1 MSQASLDLTYSKRT
15 IVEYKKHK
23 QIFFQDKNIM
33 KQIITT
39 IIVLVVAT
47 CATAKD
53 IAIKAK
59 YDERV
64 ELMSILC
71 HLAGYR
77 EYNMNMGGDY
87 ISDIDRYFSDVKS
100 HPAVVMMDSLRN
112 KKGIGYDSP
121 MFFAVFL
128 DKKDGSFVLPSDD
141 VVPER
146 RWKGVDLK
154 HAIETINDFYVK
166 SDFATFFEQHKAFY
180 QTICDAYDS
189 IIISKFNQ
197 NWYEQFYGVP
207 PTDNFEVVIGF
218 TCGGGN
224 YGPSRQLPDRPRDVY
239 AIVGYA
245 LDENEKPY
253 FESEPETFFNA
264 LVHEFNHSFVNPLTA
279 DNSAQMEDIGKE
291 LMRFSENVM
300 RKNAYNNWQ
309 TIINESIVRAAV
321 ILYNIDNGASADTV
335 RQLVIDEMATG
346 FNWMPELVKCLQSYS
361 KNRDKYPTF
370 GKYYPAITDSL
381 NSYVDEISMRVNNI
395 MLRK

>member
-1 MSQASLDLTYSKRT
+1 MKLIDILKH
-15 IVEYKKHK
+15 VNMKK
-23 QIFFQDKNIM
+23 
-33 KQIITT
+33 IITT
-39 IIVLVVAT
+39 IIALVITTFSSAQSFT
-47 CATAKD
+47 
-53 IAIKAK
+53 IKAK

-87 ISDIDRYFSDVKS
+87 ITDIDRYFSNVKN
-100 HPAVVMMDSLRN
+100 HPAVEMMVSLRN
-112 KKGIGYDSP
+112 KNGIGYDSP

-128 DKKDGSFVLPSDD
+128 DKKNGSFVLSSDD
-141 VVPER
+141 VIPER
-146 RWKGVDLK
+146 RWNGVDLK

-166 SDFATFFEQHKAFY
+166 SDFATFFEQHTAFY
-180 QTICDAYDS
+180 QTICNAYDS
-189 IIISKFNQ
+189 TIISKFNL

-218 TCGGGN
+218 ACGGGN
-224 YGPSRQLPDRPRDVY
+224 YGPSRQLPNCPRDVY

-245 LDENEKPY
+245 LDDNGKPY
-253 FESEPETFFNA
+253 FESEPETFFNT

-279 DNSAQMEDIGKE
+279 DNSAQMEDTGKE

-300 RKNAYNNWQ
+300 RKNAYSNWQ

-321 ILYNIDNGASADTV
+321 VLYNIDNGASSDTV

-346 FNWMPELVKCLQSYS
+346 FYWMPELVKCLQSYS

-370 GKYYPAITDSL
+370 GTYYPVITASL
-381 NSYVDEISMRVNNI
+381 KSYVDELSEKVDAINSD
-395 MLRK
+395 KD